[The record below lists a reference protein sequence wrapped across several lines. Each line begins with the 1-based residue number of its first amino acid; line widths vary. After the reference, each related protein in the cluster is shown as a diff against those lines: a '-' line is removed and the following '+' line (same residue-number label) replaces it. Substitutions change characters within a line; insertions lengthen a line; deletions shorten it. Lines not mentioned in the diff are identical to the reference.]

1 MIVDCFMFCNEL
13 QMLYYRLNLL
23 GDIVD
28 YFVIVESR
36 FTHSG
41 KPKELYF
48 QSNKH
53 LFPFQNKIIHIVVDQ
68 MPFLTNL
75 RRSHIW
81 ANENYQRNMID
92 QGIKQL
98 NLSDNDLIIVSD
110 VDEIP
115 NPDTIDQ
122 ITNGNL
128 TITSIKSL
136 SQDFYY
142 YNLNNKINNQWD
154 KSKIL
159 PFSEYTN
166 TFNSKPQLCRN
177 FFACPSIANSGW
189 HLSYFGN
196 SQFIVDKLQNFA
208 HQELNNPKNT
218 DIHYIEHCISNNIDF
233 SNRNDIKVIDNNEVP
248 PSFHLF
254 DSSQHLFIR

>member
-1 MIVDCFMFCNEL
+1 MFYNEL

-41 KPKELYF
+41 HPKELYF
-48 QSNKH
+48 QLNKH
-53 LFPFQNKIIHIVVDQ
+53 IFPFQNKIIHIVLDKL
-68 MPFLTNL
+68 PFLTNL
-75 RRSHIW
+75 RRNHIW

-92 QGIKQL
+92 KGIKQL
-98 NLSDNDLIIVSD
+98 NLCDTDLILISD

-115 NPDTIDQ
+115 NPYIINQ
-122 ITNGNL
+122 IINRNL
-128 TITSIKSL
+128 AIKSIKCL

-142 YNLNNKINNQWD
+142 YNLNNKINKQWD

-166 TFNSKPQLCRN
+166 TFKSKPQLCRN
-177 FFACPSIANSGW
+177 CFSCPSIPHSGW

-196 SQFIVDKLQNFA
+196 SQFIVNKLQNFA
-208 HQELNNPKNT
+208 HQELNNQINT
-218 DIHYIEHCISNNIDF
+218 NIHYIDHCIINNIDF
-233 SNRNDIKVIDNNEVP
+233 SNKNDIIVIKNKEIP

-254 DSSQHLFIR
+254 DSSKCLFIS